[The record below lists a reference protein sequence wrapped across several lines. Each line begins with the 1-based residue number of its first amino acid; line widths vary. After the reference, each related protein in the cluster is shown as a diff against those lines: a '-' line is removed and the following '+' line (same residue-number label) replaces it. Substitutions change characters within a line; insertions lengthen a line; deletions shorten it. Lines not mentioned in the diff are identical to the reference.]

1 MRLGRKIQNPN
12 FKMSNILLSLERE
25 LNSEQLR
32 VVREADGPCLVLAG
46 AGSGKT
52 RTITYRVAHLL
63 KEGVYPSSILL
74 LTFTNKAANEMMER
88 VASLLGTRHS
98 GIVGGTFHSVANR
111 ILRGSARPLG
121 YDEKF
126 TILDQDDSRGLIK
139 ICLKDVGV
147 ENKGKMAPS
156 AAILQNILSFSR
168 NSKMPLSEVVEAKY
182 PKFYEFIPSF
192 EDAARQYDKRKKA
205 ANSMDFDDLL
215 VNLLE
220 VLRNAPDIRQDL
232 SSQFKY
238 ILVDEYQDTNP
249 VQADIIDALGSVHK
263 NILVVGDDAQSIYS
277 FRAATISN
285 ILEFPQHY
293 PGAKIFK
300 LETNYRS
307 TPDILEVANSIILN
321 NTNQFS
327 KRLKSIKKQEAKPML
342 APLNSAYEEAEFVT
356 LKILGL
362 FENGYKPREVAVL
375 FRASHHSQVLELEL
389 GKRGIEYEYRGGL
402 KFFERAHIKDAVAF
416 LRVFLN
422 PKDFVSWLRI
432 LEMQEGIGATGAV
445 RIAEQLRNYSD
456 ISLVIKAD
464 FGGEL
469 TPKAEVGFRN
479 LMSIFS
485 LLAAAEALPGALLY
499 AVIGSSYKDYLEAE
513 YPDAEE
519 RLADLREMAQFAG
532 RASDLAEF
540 LSEVSLTDA
549 FGAPRKEAG
558 INSKKIILST
568 IHQAKGLEW
577 EAVFVIGLTD
587 ANFPNRRAL
596 LEEGGLEEER
606 RLFYVATTRA
616 KRLLYLT
623 YPITSGFD
631 SISLQSPSM
640 FLDEISVDLLERQE
654 TASRYSEHI
663 IEIDE
668 DGNFKANNR
677 KRPKSYLKN
686 F

>member
-1 MRLGRKIQNPN
+1 MSNQIQNLNLKTGHILGR
-12 FKMSNILLSLERE
+12 LEKE
-25 LNSEQLR
+25 LNPEQLR
-32 VVREADGPCLVLAG
+32 VVLEADGPSLVLAG

-63 KEGVYPSSILL
+63 KGGVYPSSILL

-88 VASLLGTRHS
+88 VSALLGTRHS

-111 ILRGSARPLG
+111 ILRGSARHLG
-121 YDEKF
+121 YNEKF
-126 TILDQDDSRGLIK
+126 TILDQDDSRGFIK

-168 NSKMPLSEVVEAKY
+168 NSKMPFSEVVEAKY
-182 PKFYEFIPSF
+182 PKFYEFIPSL

-215 VNLLE
+215 TNLFE
-220 VLRNAPDIRQDL
+220 VLSHAPDIRQDL

-249 VQADIIDALGSVHK
+249 VQADIIDVLGSVHK

-285 ILEFPQHY
+285 ILEFPARY

-342 APLNSAYEEAEFVT
+342 APMNSAYEEAEFVT
-356 LKILGL
+356 EKILGL
-362 FENGYKPREVAVL
+362 FENDYEPRDIAVL

-402 KFFERAHIKDAVAF
+402 KFFERAHIKDAVAY

-422 PKDFVSWLRI
+422 PQDFVSWLRI
-432 LEMQEGIGATGAV
+432 LETQEGIGATGAA

-485 LLAAAEALPGALLY
+485 LLVSAEATPGALLR

-513 YPDAEE
+513 YPDAED
-519 RLADLREMAQFAG
+519 RLADLEQMAQFAG

-577 EAVFVIGLTD
+577 EAVFVIGLTE
-587 ANFPNRRAL
+587 ANFPNRRAM

-616 KRLLYLT
+616 KRLLYLS
-623 YPITSGFD
+623 YPVTSGFD
-631 SISLQSPSM
+631 SMSLQAPSM
-640 FLDEISVDLLERQE
+640 FLDEIDSKLLERQG
-654 TASRYSEHI
+654 TTSKYDDSI
-663 IEIDE
+663 IEIDDSGE
-668 DGNFKANNR
+668 FKNAP
-677 KRPKSYLKN
+677 KRRQGSYLIDI
-686 F
+686 